1 MIYNNNHINE
11 ILKNMEKELL
21 YEKFFRACNNNDI
34 EEAKECLLDGLDAN
48 EIYDGTTGFS
58 YAYFNS
64 DMQFL
69 HELKYYNANKDKI
82 TLNPAAKKNNNE
94 QKYPQIARTRD
105 TYVYDELLNYF
116 TNIELQ
122 K

>member
-1 MIYNNNHINE
+1 MIYDNNHINE

-34 EEAKECLLDGLDAN
+34 EEAKEYLLDGLDAN
-48 EIYDGTTGFS
+48 EIYDGATGFS

-69 HELKYYNANKDKI
+69 NELRYYSANKDKI
-82 TLNPAAKKNNNE
+82 ILNPAAKKNNNE

-116 TNIELQ
+116 TNIEL
-122 K
+122 